1 MKKNE
6 VSNSYIKKALDELM
20 PLFGVRD
27 YEDEVFTLSDYG
39 DTSKLR
45 MLIAQGQTKEAVSE
59 MASQFNLPVAFRI
72 IPTNKFQSKHLV
84 KTDHEGHSIAGITA
98 QVMIPSNLPL
108 YGTAKM
114 KDFPIDIR
122 VSKNCAK
129 KPEVFICVIAHELS
143 HVLLYSMRHPE
154 KENEFYTDLIAM
166 LIGFRKVMKS
176 GRKVVKKH
184 TTYSGQVQTTHTNIT
199 TYGYLSDDNF
209 DFAYA
214 KIEEY
219 LRLQKAIEEKLL
231 LNTQESKVLIAN
243 AGKQILLFNAYLE
256 ELYEHEAQN
265 VSPHDAQR
273 INAFRLPSHN
283 DALSRSIGKVGRLAN
298 QSTLLTEAGKAYTAK
313 DMKKVSK
320 SSKQLSE
327 ASKNL
332 ASQYARLKNDVR
344 LLEKHTGLF
353 KRIAI
358 KIKLKSATAST
369 KASNWS
375 GNDPVSTS
383 VDAVNDDTLP
393 SQEQPVQH
401 QPKQDNFCG
410 DCYAPIMSG
419 QLYCYEC
426 GVKARQSNND
436 TAASAGAA
444 GDETQPAQQVE
455 QDNLCSNCNT
465 ATIGGQLYCY
475 KCGEK
480 AS

>member
-1 MKKNE
+1 MKKSE

-27 YEDEVFTLSDYG
+27 YEDEVFTLSDCG

-166 LIGFRKVMKS
+166 LIGFRKIMKS

-231 LNTQESKVLIAN
+231 LSTQESKVLIAN
-243 AGKQILLFNAYLE
+243 ARKQILLFNAYLE
-256 ELYEHEAQN
+256 GLHKHETQN
-265 VSPHDAQR
+265 MSSHDAQK
-273 INAFRLPSHN
+273 INTFRLPSHN

-298 QSTLLTEAGKAYTAK
+298 QSALLTEAGKAYTAK
-313 DMKKVSK
+313 DMKKISK

-344 LLEKHTGLF
+344 LLEKHTGFF

-358 KIKLKSATAST
+358 KIKLKSATASAE
-369 KASNWS
+369 ASNWS
-375 GNDPVSTS
+375 DNEPVSTS
-383 VDAVNDDTLP
+383 VDAVNDDTP
-393 SQEQPVQH
+393 PPQEQPAQH
-401 QPKQDNFCG
+401 QPEQDNSCG
-410 DCYAPIMSG
+410 HCYAPIMGG
-419 QLYCYEC
+419 QLYCYKC
-426 GVKARQSNND
+426 GVRARQSNSD
-436 TAASAGAA
+436 TAASAGD
-444 GDETQPAQQVE
+444 GVQPKQSAQQAE
-455 QDNLCSNCNT
+455 QDSHCNNCKT

-475 KCGEK
+475 KCGER